1 MSNLYVNNLIAERDD
16 LVIRLWSTFNKLSCS
31 INIAD
36 WTDADLELW
45 TKITAHTA
53 IQNKLD
59 DKKDL

>member
-1 MSNLYVNNLIAERDD
+1 MSNLYVNKLIAERND
-16 LVIRLWSTFNKLSCS
+16 LLLRLWNTFNNLSCS

-53 IQNKLD
+53 IQSKL
-59 DKKDL
+59 